1 MTATTAAC
9 VSYKPLTVEN
19 QEAQMKILRL
29 FFMAVTMSGL
39 ALAMQACA
47 FTAGAVAGA
56 AGGEALEE
64 EGYELES
71 PIQKDDDN

>member
-1 MTATTAAC
+1 
-9 VSYKPLTVEN
+9 
-19 QEAQMKILRL
+19 MKILRTFL
-29 FFMAVTMSGL
+29 MALTMAGFSL
-39 ALAMQACA
+39 VMQGCA

-71 PIQKDDDN
+71 PIQEDDDN

>member
-1 MTATTAAC
+1 
-9 VSYKPLTVEN
+9 
-19 QEAQMKILRL
+19 MKILRL
-29 FFMAVTMSGL
+29 FFMAVTMGGL
-39 ALAMQACA
+39 TLAMQACA

-71 PIQKDDDN
+71 PIQKDEDD

>member
-1 MTATTAAC
+1 
-9 VSYKPLTVEN
+9 
-19 QEAQMKILRL
+19 MKILRML
-29 FFMAVTMSGL
+29 FMALTVAGL
-39 ALAMQACA
+39 SLVVQGCA

-71 PIQKDDDN
+71 PIQEDDDN

>member
-1 MTATTAAC
+1 
-9 VSYKPLTVEN
+9 
-19 QEAQMKILRL
+19 MKMLRL
-29 FFMAVTMSGL
+29 FLSALTIGGL
-39 ALAMQACA
+39 AIAVQGCA

-71 PIQKDDDN
+71 PIQKDEDN

>member
-1 MTATTAAC
+1 
-9 VSYKPLTVEN
+9 
-19 QEAQMKILRL
+19 MKILRL
-29 FFMAVTMSGL
+29 FFMAVTMGGL
-39 ALAMQACA
+39 TLAMQACA

-71 PIQKDDDN
+71 PIQKDEDDE

>member
-1 MTATTAAC
+1 
-9 VSYKPLTVEN
+9 
-19 QEAQMKILRL
+19 MKILRL
-29 FFMAVTMSGL
+29 SFMALTLGGF
-39 ALAMQACA
+39 ALVMQACA

-71 PIQKDDDN
+71 PIQEDDDN